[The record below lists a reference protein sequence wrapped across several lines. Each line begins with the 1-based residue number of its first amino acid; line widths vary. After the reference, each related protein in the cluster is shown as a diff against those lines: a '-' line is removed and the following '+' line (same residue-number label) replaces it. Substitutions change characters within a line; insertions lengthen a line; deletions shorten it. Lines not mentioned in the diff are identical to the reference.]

1 MGCSL
6 VFVCISMQKA
16 SGGSAQKDVCEH
28 TLVWQK
34 PPEKMQ
40 DPGKKCLPFLHFEG
54 SRVTSC
60 FSFVFLFCTHKAYFN
75 CGNPGPGAAVYVFL
89 AERGMARQSGY
100 SGLVSHCIISLP
112 THSPH

>member
-34 PPEKMQ
+34 PPERMQ
-40 DPGKKCLPFLHFEG
+40 DPGKKCLPFYTLRARG
-54 SRVTSC
+54 SPRVFRLC
-60 FSFVFLFCTHKAYFN
+60 FYFAHTKLILTVAILDLVPLYTFFWRREVWRGKADT
-75 CGNPGPGAAVYVFL
+75 VD
-89 AERGMARQSGY
+89 
-100 SGLVSHCIISLP
+100 
-112 THSPH
+112 